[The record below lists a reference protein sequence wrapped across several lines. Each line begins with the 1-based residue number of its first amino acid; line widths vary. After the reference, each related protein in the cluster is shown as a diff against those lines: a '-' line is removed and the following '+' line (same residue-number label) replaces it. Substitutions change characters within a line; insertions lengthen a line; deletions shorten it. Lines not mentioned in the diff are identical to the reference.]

1 VIEIK
6 LLSYL
11 AVIFKI
17 KDNLT
22 INFDKVNRRY
32 ILALVIYLILGITTL
47 FLLKDYQYP
56 LNPDAISYICI
67 SQKYVSGDFSNA
79 VNGDIGGLFFHGYLH
94 PFYFLDLNLYN

>member
-1 VIEIK
+1 M
-6 LLSYL
+6 

-17 KDNLT
+17 KDDIAVNL
-22 INFDKVNRRY
+22 DKVNRRF
-32 ILALVIYLILGITTL
+32 ILALIIYLVLGIATL

-79 VNGDIGGLFFHGYLH
+79 INGVLGTSFFMVTGALCI
-94 PFYFLDLNLYN
+94 FWI